1 MAQGIYVAEESSHT
15 LRYAPR
21 AAFVSGWS
29 PFRCRVVLRSETAEG
44 IRPAA
49 PPGASVWQM
58 VPPETQTPSRPY
70 HQTRVSL
77 KGDPVLVWV
86 AV

>member
-29 PFRCRVVLRSETAEG
+29 PFRCRVVLRSETAED
-44 IRPAA
+44 I
-49 PPGASVWQM
+49 
-58 VPPETQTPSRPY
+58 
-70 HQTRVSL
+70 
-77 KGDPVLVWV
+77 
-86 AV
+86 